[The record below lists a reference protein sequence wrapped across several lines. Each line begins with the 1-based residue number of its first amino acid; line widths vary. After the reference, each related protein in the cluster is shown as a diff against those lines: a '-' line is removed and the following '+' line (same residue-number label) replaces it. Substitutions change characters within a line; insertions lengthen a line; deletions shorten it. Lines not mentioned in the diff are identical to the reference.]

1 RRDIPDA
8 ALTAEERQRLA
19 ALLQEGKE
27 R

>member
-1 RRDIPDA
+1 RDIPDA

>member
-1 RRDIPDA
+1 DIPDA

>member
-1 RRDIPDA
+1 

>member
-1 RRDIPDA
+1 RDIPDA

-19 ALLQEGKE
+19 ALLKEGKE